1 MNILALMAHADDAAF
16 FCAGTL
22 AKYKAAGHNIY
33 IAVAT
38 GTEEPWGAK
47 ELGAEIRLL
56 GFGEGTVQDDMIAR
70 PAVLTA
76 MRWADAD
83 VIITHAPWDADGEH
97 AMVSKL
103 AIDSLLI
110 VGGKLH
116 PADLPPID
124 KQPHLF
130 YVDTKAGSVLENRY
144 TQKNA
149 KTNDQTF
156 YLTPGVYTNDW
167 AEPEA
172 YTDITDFAEQKLA
185 TLQKDERLAALA
197 KAQSRLRGMQMGVTY
212 AEAFSGLRMN
222 GHIADYRLLP

>member
-1 MNILALMAHADDAAF
+1 MNILVLMAHADDAAF

-22 AKYKAAGHNIY
+22 AKYKAAGHKIY

-38 GTEEPWGAK
+38 GTEEPWGAAA
-47 ELGAEIRLL
+47 LAAETRLL
-56 GFGEGTVQDDMIAR
+56 GFKEDVVRDDMIAR

-83 VIITHAPWDADGEH
+83 VIITHAPWDADGDH
-97 AMVSKL
+97 AIVSKL
-103 AIDSLLI
+103 AMDSLLI

-116 PADLPPID
+116 PADLPPIV
-124 KQPHLF
+124 KQPNLF

-144 TQKNA
+144 TQKNT
-149 KTNDQTF
+149 KTTDQTF
-156 YLTPGVYTNDW
+156 YLTPGVYSNDW

-172 YTDITDFAEQKLA
+172 YTDITDFAEQKFA
-185 TLQKDERLAALA
+185 ALQKDEKLVALA
-197 KAQSRLRGMQMGVTY
+197 QAQSRLRGMQMGVGY

-222 GHIADYRLLP
+222 GHVADYRLLP